1 MNRIVPVY
9 FEVMDKEPAIGM
21 VWLVAVVIAVAGYF
35 AGRWRWWAALP
46 FVAVA
51 LLLAWGRFAEL
62 GDPSFGPAIRAEAGV
77 AYVVQSYV
85 TAVLAVVGPLLGL
98 RRRRAV

>member
-1 MNRIVPVY
+1 MSRIVPAY

-35 AGRWRWWAALP
+35 AGRWHWRAALP
-46 FVAVA
+46 FVAGA
-51 LLLAWGRFAEL
+51 LLLLWGRVAEL
-62 GDPSFGPAIRAEAGV
+62 RDPYIGLAIRAEAGV
-77 AYVVQSYV
+77 GYVVQSYIA
-85 TAVLAVVGPLLGL
+85 AVLAVVGPLLGL